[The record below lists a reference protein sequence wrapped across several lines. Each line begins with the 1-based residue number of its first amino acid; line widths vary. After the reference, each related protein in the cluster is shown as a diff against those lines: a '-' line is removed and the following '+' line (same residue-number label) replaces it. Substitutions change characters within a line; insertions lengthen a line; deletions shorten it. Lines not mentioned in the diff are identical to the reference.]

1 MAQLHTRGELPL
13 HAEFVN
19 ESLIGST
26 FVGRLVEATAVG
38 DVPAV
43 VPTIT
48 GRAWVTGTAQYM
60 LDPDDPFP
68 AGFLL

>member
-1 MAQLHTRGELPL
+1 MLSGYIFGNFT
-13 HAEFVN
+13 
-19 ESLIGST
+19 ESKFLRRVIFLETVAGI
-26 FVGRLVEATAVG
+26 
-38 DVPAV
+38 PAV